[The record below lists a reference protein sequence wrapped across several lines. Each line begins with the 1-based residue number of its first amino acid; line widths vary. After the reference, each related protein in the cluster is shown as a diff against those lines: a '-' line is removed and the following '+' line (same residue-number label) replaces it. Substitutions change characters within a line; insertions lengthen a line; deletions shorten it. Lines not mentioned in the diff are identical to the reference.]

1 MARLFLRLRGPAREL
16 EDRLDVDVEWLLR
29 EETGAIVAEGS
40 GGLAELGQASPWGED
55 APEVIALAP
64 VESVL
69 CLARTVP
76 GRSVSQIA
84 RALPFAVEEF
94 VTQDIETMHLAHGP
108 IARGEPVSCVLVD
121 RQLLADWLAAIR
133 SSGLATTFMAPDAS
147 LLPRDSAAVL
157 FEGQDA
163 LLRTGP
169 HLTRLDGRALPDALA
184 AAAPDPAA
192 PDDAAPSGEAPR
204 LAVIGADPA
213 QVEALRHVIPHE
225 VVEHP
230 IEGSVLR
237 FLSSHFD
244 GARDINMLQ
253 GPFAPPRRTGVAA
266 GRWRTVAALAALWL
280 VVFVGVRFGEG
291 LWADYRADGLQ
302 AEAATLYREL
312 YPEARP
318 PRNAYVEMRRRVGQP
333 ERAAGADFEV
343 LLGTLAGAIDAAV
356 QGVELQSLSFNE
368 TRGELTTELS
378 LREYADL
385 DRLRLQLEEQ
395 GLVVHI
401 GSAEER
407 DGIVRA
413 RLRLGTG

>member
-1 MARLFLRLRGPAREL
+1 MARLFLRLCGPAREL
-16 EDRLDVDVEWLLR
+16 EDRLDVDVEWLFR
-29 EETGAIVAEGS
+29 QETGTVVAEGS
-40 GGLAELGQASPWGED
+40 GRLAELGQASPWGAD
-55 APEVIALAP
+55 APEVIVLAP

-69 CLARTVP
+69 CLARAVP

-108 IARGEPVSCVLVD
+108 VTRGEPVSCVLVD

-133 SSGLATTFMAPDAS
+133 SSGLAATFMTPDAS
-147 LLPRDSAAVL
+147 LLPRDGAAVL

-163 LLRTGP
+163 LLRSGP
-169 HLTRLDGRALPDALA
+169 HLTRLDGGALPDALA
-184 AAAPDPAA
+184 AAAPD
-192 PDDAAPSGEAPR
+192 DAASSGEAPR

-213 QVEALRHVIPHE
+213 QVEALRRVVPHA
-225 VVEHP
+225 VAEHP

-253 GPFAPPRRTGVAA
+253 GPFAPPRRRRVAA
-266 GRWRTVAALAALWL
+266 GRWRTVAAVAAVWL

-291 LWADYRADGLQ
+291 LWADYRADALR

-356 QGVELQSLSFNE
+356 QGVELQSLSFSE

-401 GSAEER
+401 GSAEEQ

>member
-1 MARLFLRLRGPAREL
+1 M
-16 EDRLDVDVEWLLR
+16 
-29 EETGAIVAEGS
+29 
-40 GGLAELGQASPWGED
+40 
-55 APEVIALAP
+55 
-64 VESVL
+64 
-69 CLARTVP
+69 
-76 GRSVSQIA
+76 
-84 RALPFAVEEF
+84 
-94 VTQDIETMHLAHGP
+94 
-108 IARGEPVSCVLVD
+108 
-121 RQLLADWLAAIR
+121 
-133 SSGLATTFMAPDAS
+133 
-147 LLPRDSAAVL
+147 
-157 FEGQDA
+157 
-163 LLRTGP
+163 
-169 HLTRLDGRALPDALA
+169 PDALA
-184 AAAPDPAA
+184 AAAPDDTA
-192 PDDAAPSGEAPR
+192 PGDAASSGEAPR
-204 LAVIGADPA
+204 LTVIGADQA
-213 QVEALRHVIPHE
+213 QVAALRRVVPHE

-237 FLSSHFD
+237 FLASHFD
-244 GARDINMLQ
+244 GARGINMLQ
-253 GPFAPPRRTGVAA
+253 GPFAPPRRSRVAA

-291 LWADYRADGLQ
+291 LWADYRADALQ
-302 AEAATLYREL
+302 AEAATLYREI

-333 ERAAGADFEV
+333 ERAAGADFEA

-356 QGVELQSLSFNE
+356 QGVELQSLSFSE

-401 GSAEER
+401 GSAEEQ